1 MLGLTCVRQITP
13 ERQCTLHAS
22 RGGSSDHKCMQ
33 QIYDNSTR
41 EPLIISKLTQWEAL
55 QIELINYFSA
65 KSSSLPPTLRLTS
78 LHFYILVLPGINPW
92 QCWPFMYKPI
102 EKEAQYRGRGHIL
115 CMIFSSQRA
124 GWISRC
130 DSIKRSAIEKYL
142 PDVIMWLGGPSETW
156 CGTWNYG
163 KDVPNQTWTYRNY
176 IREEGP

>member
-1 MLGLTCVRQITP
+1 MYLANNT
-13 ERQCTLHAS
+13 ERQYTLHAS

-33 QIYDNSTR
+33 QIYNDSTR
-41 EPLIISKLTQWEAL
+41 EPLIISKPTQWEAL

-65 KSSSLPPTLRLTS
+65 KSSSLPPTLRLTA

-130 DSIKRSAIEKYL
+130 DSIKQSAIKFFFCQMLSCDWVDPPKHDVELEIMAKTCPIRPERIVTIFEKR
-142 PDVIMWLGGPSETW
+142 DHS
-156 CGTWNYG
+156 
-163 KDVPNQTWTYRNY
+163 
-176 IREEGP
+176 